1 MAGKWGRNA
10 ATADD
15 LKETKR
21 ILEIERGGIR
31 WHCVENRLW
40 KSLWETKKK
49 KRINTVFG
57 ECLYYFFSERFAIKC
72 F

>member
-49 KRINTVFG
+49 KKNKYSIWRMSLLLFLGKV
-57 ECLYYFFSERFAIKC
+57 CH
-72 F
+72 